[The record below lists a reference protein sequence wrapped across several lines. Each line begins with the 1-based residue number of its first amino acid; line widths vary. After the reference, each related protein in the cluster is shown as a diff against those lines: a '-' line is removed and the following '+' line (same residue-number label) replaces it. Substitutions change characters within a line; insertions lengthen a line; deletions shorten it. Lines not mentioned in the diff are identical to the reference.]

1 MPGPAVPPSYPVYKG
16 WNLVG
21 FKSRYEMLGEEY
33 LGPALGSVVHVVGYD
48 PTTGTFSEIDPN
60 TVNFVPGE
68 AYWMYFCEDALITP
82 PGVVQK

>member
-33 LGPALGSVVHVVGYD
+33 LGPASYSVVHVIRYD
-48 PTTGTFSEIDPN
+48 PTTRTFKNVDPSSE
-60 TVNFVPGE
+60 NFVPGE
-68 AYWMYFCEDALITP
+68 AYWIYFYYDDVIAP
-82 PGVVQK
+82 PASP